1 MKKLKITKMKVFLMV
16 LMSLTCF
23 TIFAQDSNEQLDQ
36 EIQKAVQMYKL
47 TDAQTS
53 QFKSI
58 VYDKSKEI
66 KNLKE
71 EASDVKS
78 FNTELKVLQEKYDEK
93 ILAILDEDQAK
104 IFQINRSM
112 ARNAVLKSGG
122 NNN

>member
-1 MKKLKITKMKVFLMV
+1 MKVFLMV